1 MSRFLSAA
9 FAGLEPYVPGEQPQ
23 NQQYIK
29 LNTNESPYPPAP
41 EVVRLLNSADAAIL
55 RLYSDPESRELCRE
69 IAGVYGKETANVFV
83 GNGSDEVLAFA
94 FQAYGKGKPMAFPD
108 ITYGFYKVFAA
119 LYDIKTR
126 IVPLDEDFAIRTEE
140 YLQPG
145 ENVVIANPNALT
157 GKNLP
162 LADIEK
168 ILQAHPDDVVIVDE
182 AYVDFGGE
190 SAAALLDRYDNLLVV
205 QTFSKS
211 RQLAGARVGLALAQ
225 PGLIADLNTIKFSF
239 NPYNVNRLSC
249 ELAAAAMRDRA
260 YFDEC
265 RGKIIAD
272 RAYTT
277 EGLQKMGFEVLPSLA
292 NFVLA
297 GHPRLAGGRYYQALK
312 ERGIL
317 VRWFDEERIRDF
329 VRITIGTH
337 DEMQQLLAAT
347 GEILQEEGSDG
358 HA

>member
-9 FAGLEPYVPGEQPQ
+9 FAGLKPYVPGEQPQ
-23 NQQYIK
+23 DQQYIK

-41 EVVRLLNSADAAIL
+41 EVARLLNNTDAALL

-69 IAGVYGKETANVFV
+69 IADFYGVGVGNVFV

-94 FQAYGKGKPMAFPD
+94 FQAYGKGRPMAFPD
-108 ITYGFYKVFAA
+108 ITYGFYKVFAG

-126 IVPLDEDFAIRTEE
+126 IVPLDDEFYIRASE

-145 ENVVIANPNALT
+145 ENVVIANPNAIT
-157 GKNLP
+157 GKKLP
-162 LADIEK
+162 LAEVER

-190 SAAALLDRYDNLLVV
+190 SAAALIGSYDNLLVV

-249 ELAAAAMRDRA
+249 MLAAAAMRDRD
-260 YFDEC
+260 YFAEC
-265 RGKIIAD
+265 CAKIIAD
-272 RAYTT
+272 RAYTAQA
-277 EGLQKMGFEVLPSLA
+277 LQELGFEVLPSTA
-292 NFVLA
+292 NFLLA
-297 GHPRLAGGRYYQALK
+297 RREGLSGERYYQALK

-317 VRWFDEERIRDF
+317 VRWFDEERIREF
-329 VRITIGTH
+329 VRITIGAH
-337 DEMQQLLAAT
+337 NEMLALLDVT
-347 GEILQEEGSDG
+347 REILQAEGV
-358 HA
+358 